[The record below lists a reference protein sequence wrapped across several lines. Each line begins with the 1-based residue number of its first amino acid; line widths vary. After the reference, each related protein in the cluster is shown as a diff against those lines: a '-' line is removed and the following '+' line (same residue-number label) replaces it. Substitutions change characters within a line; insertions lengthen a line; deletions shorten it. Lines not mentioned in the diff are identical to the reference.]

1 MAGLPTEFNDQHSVG
16 LLGALGIDLLPDNTD
31 LVDLDASA
39 DLDVAGIDV
48 LGLGLSAELLDL
60 GDVL

>member
-1 MAGLPTEFNDQHSVG
+1 MDFNDQHSVG
-16 LLGALGIDLLPDNTD
+16 LLGALGIDLLPDDTE
-31 LVDLDASA
+31 LVDLDAKA

-48 LGLGLSAELLDL
+48 LGLALSTELLDL